1 MLKRAT
7 VLLLV
12 VLLGSYAAP
21 VSAQTLTEDELAAQF
36 TAELY
41 EYASTHS
48 EEETRTYA
56 EYRLDQLTYSN
67 LIPEPTEAN
76 VLEAGISPEVLYGEY
91 TTTIY
96 LDLDY
101 EFNLDNKLRD
111 CTYRKQEVCRTNYN
125 AEILTSAA
133 IASGVFAG
141 CNAITAFSGFIICT
155 AAALAAHALMIQA
168 ARERYQTCINNAA
181 WECRKELGLL

>member
-1 MLKRAT
+1 MLKTTT

-21 VSAQTLTEDELAAQF
+21 VSAQTLSEEEWTARF
-36 TAELY
+36 TAELND
-41 EYASTHS
+41 YASTHS
-48 EEETRTYA
+48 EAETRAYA
-56 EYRLDQLTYSN
+56 QYRLDQLTYSN
-67 LIPEPTEAN
+67 LIPETTQTSL
-76 VLEAGISPEVLYGEY
+76 LEAGISPEVLYGEY

-101 EFNLDNKLRD
+101 EFNLSSKLSE
-111 CTYRKQEVCRTNYN
+111 CTFRKQEQCRSTYN
-125 AEILTSAA
+125 SDLLTSAA
-133 IASGVFAG
+133 ISTGIFAG
-141 CNAITAFSGFIICT
+141 CNAITALGGFILCT
-155 AAALAAHALMIQA
+155 AAALAAHMLMIQA